1 MATCRGTGA
10 IFQPPDS
17 PGSVLF
23 SSRPS
28 HLSPRRASSKAEDP
42 EPRLPQLRT
51 RNSPTPPTP
60 PHPTPR
66 SSARSLSIFQRQQPS
81 HTRDYLDQA
90 GNLFLPPGANKAA
103 RLLDTKQ
110 TAAPLPNTPQPVI
123 TRKMQHQA
131 QPIISNFSWRKL
143 I

>member
-1 MATCRGTGA
+1 MP
-10 IFQPPDS
+10 FFS
-17 PGSVLF
+17 PQTA
-23 SSRPS
+23 PA
-28 HLSPRRASSKAEDP
+28 ASSSPLGRRICHREG
-42 EPRLPQLRT
+42 PRVKRRT
-51 RNSPTPPTP
+51 RSHGSRSCALATPPP

-110 TAAPLPNTPQPVI
+110 TAASLPNTPQPVI